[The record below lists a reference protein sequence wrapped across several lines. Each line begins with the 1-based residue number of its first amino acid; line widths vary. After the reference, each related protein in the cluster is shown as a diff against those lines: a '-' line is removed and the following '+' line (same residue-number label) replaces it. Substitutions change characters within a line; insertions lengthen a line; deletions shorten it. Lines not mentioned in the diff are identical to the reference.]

1 MYSLNFRPKTRGHKQ
16 KVHFAGY
23 RFGYTGYMRF
33 CAKFSKR
40 MLTVVIVEGNLDLFQ
55 LRNICHQTHYF
66 ECNDVMF
73 EDKEKYFTFRF
84 S

>member
-1 MYSLNFRPKTRGHKQ
+1 M
-16 KVHFAGY
+16 VHFAGY

-33 CAKFSKR
+33 GAKFSKR

-66 ECNDVMF
+66 ECYVTMQCLKIKRGIVLFVLANVCYVC
-73 EDKEKYFTFRF
+73 KT